1 MDFPLIGGSAGDGL
15 LDVKDD
21 FELLIQAT
29 FNEKCAPEVL
39 AFQTDLLERLQ
50 DMVTKQVRAAPTDG
64 WTTALM
70 LM

>member
-1 MDFPLIGGSAGDGL
+1 MEFPLTGGSAGDGL

-29 FNEKCAPEVL
+29 FNEKNAPEVL

-50 DMVTKQVRAAPTDG
+50 DMVTKQVSPAPTV
-64 WTTALM
+64 
-70 LM
+70 